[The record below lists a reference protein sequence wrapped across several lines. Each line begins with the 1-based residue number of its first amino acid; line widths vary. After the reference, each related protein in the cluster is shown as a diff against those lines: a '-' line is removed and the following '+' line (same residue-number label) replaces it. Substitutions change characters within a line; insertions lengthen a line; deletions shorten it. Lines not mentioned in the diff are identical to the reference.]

1 MDNGYIPCR
10 KVGFIAEAQM
20 PLTDH
25 VSVVTQL
32 LEILRHQ
39 GKLCGQAI
47 WLLRHQG
54 S

>member
-1 MDNGYIPCR
+1 MDIPCR
-10 KVGFIAEAQM
+10 KVGFIAETKVPFA
-20 PLTDH
+20 DH

-32 LEILRHQ
+32 LEILWHQ